1 MPFMSNSLDNCG
13 YNRYDEYTHV
23 NACRLPFHK
32 SCFINNNVS
41 RDQSLMLFI
50 ALQCYREC

>member
-1 MPFMSNSLDNCG
+1 MSNSLDNCG

-32 SCFINNNVS
+32 NCFKNYNVS
-41 RDQSLMLFI
+41 RDQSLMFL
-50 ALQCYREC
+50 